1 MLLPLYSRFEIQYDF
16 SIKNLPEFDKGVC
29 GMEGQKKRRPPVL
42 FLMILV
48 LFLTVGG
55 LALAVQSFG
64 RYDTLLLEQSDS
76 QLYGLA
82 RSVDRSVS
90 GALEQFI
97 GELDY
102 LIRLESF
109 TNAEADCLAGQPEEL
124 LQLLQNNPLIREA
137 LITDFL
143 CLQDGRVLLSASG
156 RTGYTFPVGGSLD
169 GRDRVRP
176 CVAENGAVYLSFQLE
191 GERGL
196 WYAALVD
203 LSLFYRQVAGGLT
216 ASPRDQILLLDAGG
230 QVLLHQT
237 GQEIRVELA
246 ADGLA
251 GEPGLGFLLQCQ
263 REGQEGA
270 CFYEAESYTAR
281 MAVIPAAGN
290 NGIFAV
296 GVSEDFDQVSRPIR
310 RSALLLTTGGGLV
323 IAGVLLLAGL
333 NLRSGRRNER
343 AQRELALLQ
352 EKNAA
357 MEALN
362 RKNQELAHHD
372 RLQTIGTLTSSIAH
386 EFNNLLTPIMGYSI
400 LVLEQLP
407 SDAEELYDNV
417 LEIYNA
423 SRKAKEIIARLSDL
437 SRKNTSLTFQY
448 VSPDELVRKVLAV
461 ASPARPPHVEVR
473 TDLACRHLWLRGNE
487 IQLSQMLLN
496 LILNA
501 YHAMEPG
508 GGTLTVAT
516 RPEGEFLCFQVS
528 DTGSGISPEVL
539 PHIFEPFFTTK
550 ERGKGTGLG
559 LAIVRQVMEEH
570 KGTIAIDTAPGRGTT
585 MLLRFPTITPPE
597 EDT

>member
-42 FLMILV
+42 LLMILV

-102 LIRLESF
+102 LIRLENF
-109 TNAEADCLAGQPEEL
+109 TDAEADCLAGQPEEL

-176 CVAENGAVYLSFQLE
+176 CVAENGTVYLSFQLE

-216 ASPRDQILLLDAGG
+216 TSPRDQILLLDAGG
-230 QVLLHQT
+230 QVLLRQT

-270 CFYEAESYTAR
+270 CFYEAEGYTAR

-310 RSALLLTTGGGLV
+310 RSALLLTT
-323 IAGVLLLAGL
+323 
-333 NLRSGRRNER
+333 
-343 AQRELALLQ
+343 
-352 EKNAA
+352 
-357 MEALN
+357 
-362 RKNQELAHHD
+362 
-372 RLQTIGTLTSSIAH
+372 
-386 EFNNLLTPIMGYSI
+386 
-400 LVLEQLP
+400 
-407 SDAEELYDNV
+407 
-417 LEIYNA
+417 
-423 SRKAKEIIARLSDL
+423 
-437 SRKNTSLTFQY
+437 
-448 VSPDELVRKVLAV
+448 
-461 ASPARPPHVEVR
+461 
-473 TDLACRHLWLRGNE
+473 
-487 IQLSQMLLN
+487 
-496 LILNA
+496 
-501 YHAMEPG
+501 G

-570 KGTIAIDTAPGRGTT
+570 KGTITIDTAPGRGTT